1 MLFRASVYWV
11 CKSAFEASVLYS
23 QFQTIG
29 FQHMQSGLNL
39 RFSDPKIDFSSLS
52 SDEDGGNYQV
62 CLANISPAERRKRL
76 RFGIIQFM
84 ISLVILGAML
94 YFDVHKLWRLTL
106 ILPFGAAAAGFLQ
119 WRDKT

>member
-1 MLFRASVYWV
+1 MQTELNVSFSNPNLDLAS
-11 CKSAFEASVLYS
+11 S
-23 QFQTIG
+23 TIEE
-29 FQHMQSGLNL
+29 
-39 RFSDPKIDFSSLS
+39 
-52 SDEDGGNYQV
+52 DEGNYQV

-76 RFGIIQFM
+76 RFGIIQFV

-106 ILPFGAAAAGFLQ
+106 VLPFGAAAAGFFQ

>member
-1 MLFRASVYWV
+1 
-11 CKSAFEASVLYS
+11 
-23 QFQTIG
+23 
-29 FQHMQSGLNL
+29 MQSELNFG
-39 RFSDPKIDFSSLS
+39 FSNPNLASSTFEE
-52 SDEDGGNYQV
+52 DEGNYQV

-76 RFGIIQFM
+76 RFGIIQFV

-106 ILPFGAAAAGFLQ
+106 ILPFGAAAAGFFQ